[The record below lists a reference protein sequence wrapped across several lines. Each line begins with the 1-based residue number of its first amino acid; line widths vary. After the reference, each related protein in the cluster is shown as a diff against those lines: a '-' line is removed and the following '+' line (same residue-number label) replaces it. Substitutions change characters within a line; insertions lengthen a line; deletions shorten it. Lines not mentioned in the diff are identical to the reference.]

1 MLLKSNFYGRRILPH
16 VTKINTWSHSRP
28 VKSESLGHH
37 HVNRREKKKK
47 KDMWLNVNIIRGH
60 FRVSMIF
67 IIKEKQNENLD

>member
-1 MLLKSNFYGRRILPH
+1 MLIG
-16 VTKINTWSHSRP
+16 
-28 VKSESLGHH
+28 E
-37 HVNRREKKKK
+37 EKKKK